1 MSNPA
6 LIQQDIIN
14 LQDIEKV
21 QFLQTLQSDPQK
33 YQQYIQEKTG
43 RVKSET
49 LDAKRAAFAKVSGDM
64 ARLMDMDHNSIAAL
78 DRTNDLAATQ
88 SAIITEQA
96 EMESSKQYNLD
107 LTRRQVEINNWYY
120 ENKRE
125 TLFVLQLAL
134 LTMLTVTILITLT
147 SYGFLSEKGSDYLIA
162 IVLIIGA
169 GTWLYRWWYT
179 KNIRDARYWNRR
191 KFEDD
196 GKSDGSGSELRC
208 RVEDDDATEK
218 KKLLK

>member
-88 SAIITEQA
+88 TAIITEQA

-134 LTMLTVTILITLT
+134 LTVLTVTILITLT
-147 SYGFLSEKGSDYLIA
+147 AYGFISEKGSDYLIA
-162 IVLIIGA
+162 IVIMIGA

-179 KNIRDARYWNRR
+179 KNVRDARYWNRR
-191 KFEDD
+191 KFEGD
-196 GKSDGSGSELRC
+196 GKSDSGGSEIRC
-208 RVEDDDATEK
+208 RADTEEPTD